1 MVAAVTAAHVA
12 TMASLIRRMVTPYV
26 LALIHGLNWG
36 LWITLSRIGLPG
48 DNIREVPLAAHE
60 TIRWHIASSG

>member
-1 MVAAVTAAHVA
+1 
-12 TMASLIRRMVTPYV
+12 MVTPYV

-48 DNIREVPLAAHE
+48 DNIREVPMAAHE
-60 TIRWHIASSG
+60 TTRWHTASSG